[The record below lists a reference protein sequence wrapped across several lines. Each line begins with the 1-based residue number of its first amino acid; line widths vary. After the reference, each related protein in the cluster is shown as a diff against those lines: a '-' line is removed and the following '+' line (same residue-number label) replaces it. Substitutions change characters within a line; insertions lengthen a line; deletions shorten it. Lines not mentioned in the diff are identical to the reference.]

1 MDLHAFLVVVMVM
14 AAVLVFVSLHRKWHG
29 PYLFAVTVLVAC
41 SFALGPA
48 GCASVRPQIQAAR
61 DDLVLACRQLAS
73 ALAAD
78 TEPSKAERIMSD
90 VCAVER
96 LAEPIEHAVA
106 KATGATDLF
115 TDDPPPFLDS
125 PPAQP

>member
-14 AAVLVFVSLHRKWHG
+14 AWVVLFGCLCSQRWRPRPFYAAVAVCGFVGMLN
-29 PYLFAVTVLVAC
+29 A
-41 SFALGPA
+41 
-48 GCASVRPQIQAAR
+48 CASVRPQIQAAR
-61 DDLVLACRQLAS
+61 DDLVLACRELTA

-90 VCAVER
+90 VCAVEH
-96 LAEPIEHAVA
+96 LAEPLEHAIA
-106 KATGATDLF
+106 KATGAPDLF
-115 TDDPPPFLDS
+115 TTDPPPALDS